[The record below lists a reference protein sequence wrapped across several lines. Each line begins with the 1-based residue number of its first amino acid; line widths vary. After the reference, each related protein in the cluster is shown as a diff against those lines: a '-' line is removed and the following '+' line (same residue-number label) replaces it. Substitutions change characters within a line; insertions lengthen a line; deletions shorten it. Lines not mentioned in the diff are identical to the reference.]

1 MFALFLIAFGYV
13 GLGILRMS
21 DEEWEHGVSPAPE
34 PVVAEARPHA
44 Q

>member
-1 MFALFLIAFGYV
+1 MSAALGYV
-13 GLGILRMS
+13 GVKMLGLS

-34 PVVAEARPHA
+34 PVVAEARPQA